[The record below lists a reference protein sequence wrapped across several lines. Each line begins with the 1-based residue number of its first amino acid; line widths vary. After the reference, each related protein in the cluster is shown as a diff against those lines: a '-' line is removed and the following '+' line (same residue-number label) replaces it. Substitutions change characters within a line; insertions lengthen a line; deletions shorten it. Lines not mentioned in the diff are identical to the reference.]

1 MSGLIIR
8 KAKKEE
14 FDEIYKLLKQLWPDK
29 RLTKNK
35 IEEIFLK
42 RLKDKKAELFVLKKE
57 NNVIGYGS
65 LVYHDDFMHG
75 KTGFIG
81 ELVIEEKQRNK
92 GYGSE
97 LLKNLIKKA
106 KENYCKYIDLN
117 SAVYRRK
124 AHRFYKKQGFKKEA
138 YYFIKKI

>member
-1 MSGLIIR
+1 ME
-8 KAKKEE
+8 KQKKEE

-57 NNVIGYGS
+57 NDVIGYGS

-97 LLKNLIKKA
+97 LLKNIVKKA

-117 SAVYRRK
+117 SAVYRR
-124 AHRFYKKQGFKKEA
+124 
-138 YYFIKKI
+138 